1 MQRPV
6 YLDYMAT
13 TPVDPRVVKKM
24 MACLELTGNFGN
36 PASRSHVYGWHA
48 QEAVDLAR
56 QQVANCINADSR
68 EIIWTSGA
76 TEAINLAL
84 QGAAYFYQRKG
95 KHIITWATEHKAVLD
110 TCQYLQNR
118 GFEITILKAQLN
130 GLIDLEAFVAAIRPD
145 TILVSLLHINNEIG
159 VIQDITTVSKITR
172 PRGILLHV
180 DGAQSVG
187 KTPVDVQ
194 AFDVDLMSFCAH
206 KVYGPKGVGVLYVR
220 RKPRVHLQ
228 ALIYGGGHEQGLR
241 SGTLAVH
248 QIVGMGYAFYIAQN
262 EWEEEARRIK
272 KLRDYLWEN
281 LQSIADVYL
290 NGDWQQ
296 RIAHNLNI
304 SIAGVEGESLLMT
317 LKDLAVSSGS
327 ACNAAMMQA
336 SHVLLAL
343 GRSRELA
350 HSSIRFSL
358 GRFTTQ
364 EEIDFAVTQVKQA
377 ILQLRGSC
385 AA

>member
-1 MQRPV
+1 MQLPV

-24 MACLELTGNFGN
+24 VACLELTGNFGN
-36 PASRSHVYGWHA
+36 PASRSHIYGWRA

-68 EIIWTSGA
+68 EIVWTSGA

-110 TCQYLQNR
+110 TCQHLQNQ
-118 GFEITILKAQLN
+118 GFEITILKPQLN
-130 GLIDLEAFVAAIRPD
+130 GMIDIEAFVAAIRPD
-145 TILVSLLHINNEIG
+145 TILVSVLHVNNEIG
-159 VIQDITTVSKITR
+159 VIQAIAAIAKITR

-187 KTPVDVQ
+187 RTSVDVQ

-228 ALIYGGGHEQGLR
+228 ALIYGGGQEQGLR

-262 EWEEEARRIK
+262 EWEVEAERIK

-304 SIAGVEGESLLMT
+304 SVTGVEGETLFMA
-317 LKDLAVSSGS
+317 LKDLAISSGS
-327 ACNAAMMQA
+327 ACNAATMQP

-364 EEIDFAVTQVKQA
+364 EEIDFAVRQLKESIQ
-377 ILQLRGSC
+377 QLRGTGTI
-385 AA
+385 